1 MIQVQRLGFVFY
13 DSKDW
18 HKSSPTVSQE
28 PLCPESLLHLSERPR
43 SVGPQRH
50 SSSLHQNSHPFSSQ
64 TLRSVPTHPSNVV
77 SSLDSSMYVNVGIAL
92 IINSYPS
99 WLSWKRSSYL
109 IERLGSV
116 CRIILRAPKTI
127 SWKTKSCFSF
137 FYIYFFVGPRG
148 TTSSDDYYKGGRF

>member
-28 PLCPESLLHLSERPR
+28 PLCPESLLHLSERKTQKCWPTAALCIRILTPSLPR
-43 SVGPQRH
+43 PYALSRLP
-50 SSSLHQNSHPFSSQ
+50 P
-64 TLRSVPTHPSNVV
+64 PPPSNVV

-137 FYIYFFVGPRG
+137 FYIYFL
-148 TTSSDDYYKGGRF
+148 